1 MDVVAV
7 MALIKKGL
15 GVAETLYETGKSA
28 APTIRVL
35 TGIVTGAE
43 HGTVTD
49 DELTAAETLLD
60 SQIDDFNTPIA

>member
-1 MDVVAV
+1 MDIVAV

-15 GVAETLYETGKSA
+15 GVAETLIETGKSA
-28 APTIRVL
+28 IPAIRVL

-43 HGTVTD
+43 NGTVTD

-60 SQIDDFNTPIA
+60 SQIDDFNKPIA